1 MNLSKLTQFLETPN
15 GRFSSNRL
23 VYIIGSLGILIIW
36 AIKELNTVGAYE
48 PSENIV
54 WIFAGLQC
62 SGVWNKYAE
71 KPNTTVVIPNT
82 ETK

>member
-1 MNLSKLTQFLETPN
+1 MNKLLQFFQAPN
-15 GRFSSNRL
+15 GRFSSNRV

-36 AIKELNTVGAYE
+36 AIKELNTVGTYE
-48 PSENIV
+48 LSENIV
-54 WIFAGLQC
+54 WIFTGLQC

-71 KPNTTVVIPNT
+71 KTKTTVSVPTT